1 MMRRRGMGVI
11 GTAVVVGG
19 AAHYG
24 TKKANEAAASQDQA
38 QQAAYEQGLAA
49 AQQQAVAAP
58 APVED
63 DPMAEVQKL
72 ARCTPRG
79 SSPTTSS
86 RPRRPKHSASESR
99 KRARGRPFGRPLER
113 HRAMIGAGERSRSQ

>member
-1 MMRRRGMGVI
+1 M
-11 GTAVVVGG
+11 VGG

-24 TKKANEAAASQDQA
+24 TKKANQAAASQEQA

-49 AQQQAVAAP
+49 AQQQPVAAP

-72 ARCTPRG
+72 AEM
-79 SSPTTSS
+79 
-86 RPRRPKHSASESR
+86 HA
-99 KRARGRPFGRPLER
+99 
-113 HRAMIGAGERSRSQ
+113 AGILTDDEFAAAKAKALGI

>member
-1 MMRRRGMGVI
+1 MMRRRGMGVV

-24 TKKANEAAASQDQA
+24 AKKANQAAASQEQA

-49 AQQQAVAAP
+49 AQQQAAPAP

-72 ARCTPRG
+72 AEM
-79 SSPTTSS
+79 
-86 RPRRPKHSASESR
+86 HA
-99 KRARGRPFGRPLER
+99 
-113 HRAMIGAGERSRSQ
+113 AGILTDDEFAAAKAKALGI

>member
-19 AAHYG
+19 AAHNG
-24 TKKANEAAASQDQA
+24 TKKANQAAASQEQA
-38 QQAAYEQGLAA
+38 QQAAYEQGVAA
-49 AQQQAVAAP
+49 AQQQPVAAP

-72 ARCTPRG
+72 AEMHT
-79 SSPTTSS
+79 
-86 RPRRPKHSASESR
+86 
-99 KRARGRPFGRPLER
+99 
-113 HRAMIGAGERSRSQ
+113 AGILTDDEFAAAKAKALGI

>member
-1 MMRRRGMGVI
+1 MMRRRGMGVV

-24 TKKANEAAASQDQA
+24 TKKANQAADAQDQA

-49 AQQQAVAAP
+49 AQQQAPAAP

-72 ARCTPRG
+72 AQM
-79 SSPTTSS
+79 
-86 RPRRPKHSASESR
+86 HA
-99 KRARGRPFGRPLER
+99 
-113 HRAMIGAGERSRSQ
+113 AGILTDDEFAAAKAKALGI